1 MSEFEYVSLSNL
13 VEEIIDNRGRTC
25 PTSEQGIPL
34 IATNCVKEDRIYP
47 THEKVRYVS
56 DETYGEWFRGHP
68 IPGDILFV
76 NKGSPGRVCLV
87 PDPIDFCI
95 AQDMVALRANKRL
108 VCPQYL
114 FAALRSPQ
122 VKASID
128 NMNVGTM
135 IPHFKKGDFDK
146 LLIPV
151 PGRGEQESIGNI
163 YYSFSLAIDNKCKT
177 NETLEAMAKALFKS
191 WFVDFDPVR

>member
-68 IPGDILFV
+68 IPGDILI
-76 NKGSPGRVCLV
+76 SDR
-87 PDPIDFCI
+87 
-95 AQDMVALRANKRL
+95 
-108 VCPQYL
+108 
-114 FAALRSPQ
+114 
-122 VKASID
+122 
-128 NMNVGTM
+128 
-135 IPHFKKGDFDK
+135 
-146 LLIPV
+146 
-151 PGRGEQESIGNI
+151 
-163 YYSFSLAIDNKCKT
+163 
-177 NETLEAMAKALFKS
+177 KS
-191 WFVDFDPVR
+191 VV